1 MTATGTLF
9 IVSAPSGAGK
19 TSLVAA
25 LLQRQPWLNI
35 SVSHTTRPQRPGEVD
50 GVNYHFIDR
59 ASFQQRVDAGRFLE
73 YAQVFGNYYGT
84 SCDWV
89 EAQLADGR
97 DVVLEIDWQGAA
109 QVRRLLPQAV
119 AIFILPPS
127 LETLAERLT
136 GRGSDQSDVIRQRL
150 AGAHAEI
157 SHYVEFD
164 YLVVNDVFDEALD
177 ELASITRAER
187 LKASRQQ
194 QRLAPLLERL
204 LNSPENG

>member
-59 ASFQQRVDAGRFLE
+59 ASFQQMVDAGRFLE
-73 YAQVFGNYYGT
+73 HAQVFGNYYGT

-89 EAQLADGR
+89 EAQLAEGR

-127 LETLAERLT
+127 LEALADRLT
-136 GRGSDQSDVIRQRL
+136 GRGSDQSDVIQQRL

-177 ELASITRAER
+177 ELASITLAQR
-187 LKASRQQ
+187 LKASSQQ